1 VGTVPFV
8 LGILAFFSA
17 PWVLPWVFGE
27 PGRRLAGRA
36 LHRLR
41 PAHEDVHPNRPV
53 EAIAEDVR
61 VRGLR
66 FHRLP
71 AHASAAKQ
79 AAVASA
85 YDLVLAEMCAALG
98 QAHLLQ
104 VLPTG
109 TELDA
114 ERRRVELVLMSYGLP
129 PADAA

>member
-1 VGTVPFV
+1 MVPFT
-8 LGILAFFSA
+8 LGLVVFFSL
-17 PWVLPWVFGE
+17 PWVLPWVFGK
-27 PGRRLAGRA
+27 PGQRVAARVLE
-36 LHRLR
+36 RLR
-41 PAHEDVHPNRPV
+41 PHVQPEPVSRPV
-53 EAIAEDVR
+53 EEIAEDVR
-61 VRGLR
+61 VRGVR

-71 AHASAAKQ
+71 ANAPAAKQ

-85 YDLVLAEMCAALG
+85 YDLVLTEMCAALG

-104 VLPTG
+104 VLATG